1 MTKIV
6 VQGMNG
12 EMSINDDKITIK
24 HTAPLFPGKREVILD
39 IHSLQAVV
47 YKKAHILING
57 FLKLVPKGDNPM
69 IYQTASLHQM
79 GKDELAIV
87 LRAFE
92 NTNPKDAEDFYNYVV
107 GRLDQIK
114 AAENSQL

>member
-12 EMSINDDKITIK
+12 EMIVDGDKISVK
-24 HTAPLFPGKREVILD
+24 HTAPLFLGKREVVLD
-39 IHSLQAVV
+39 IHDLQAVV
-47 YKKAHILING
+47 YKKAHLLING
-57 FLKLVPKGDNPM
+57 FLKLVAKGDNPM
-69 IYQTASLHQM
+69 LYQTASLHQM

-114 AAENSQL
+114 AEEKNHL

>member
-12 EMSINDDKITIK
+12 EMSVDGDVITVK
-24 HTAPLFPGKREVILD
+24 HTAPLFFGKRESVLN

-57 FLKLVPKGDNPM
+57 FLKLVPKGENPM

-79 GKDELAIV
+79 GKDELAII

-107 GRLDQIK
+107 ARLDQIK
-114 AAENSQL
+114 EQEKNHL

>member
-24 HTAPLFPGKREVILD
+24 HTAR
-39 IHSLQAVV
+39 LQAVV

-114 AAENSQL
+114 AAENNQL

>member
-12 EMSINDDKITIK
+12 EMSVDGDKISVK
-24 HTAPLFPGKREVILD
+24 HTAPLFLGKREVVLD
-39 IHSLQAVV
+39 IHDLQAVV
-47 YKKAHILING
+47 YKKAHLLING
-57 FLKLVPKGDNPM
+57 FLKLVAKGDNP
-69 IYQTASLHQM
+69 ILYQTASLHQM

-114 AAENSQL
+114 AEEKNHL

>member
-39 IHSLQAVV
+39 VHSLQVVV

-57 FLKLVPKGDNPM
+57 F
-69 IYQTASLHQM
+69 
-79 GKDELAIV
+79 
-87 LRAFE
+87 
-92 NTNPKDAEDFYNYVV
+92 
-107 GRLDQIK
+107 
-114 AAENSQL
+114 

>member
-12 EMSINDDKITIK
+12 EMSVDGDTISIK
-24 HTAPLFPGKREVILD
+24 HTAPLFVGRREIVLD
-39 IHSLQAVV
+39 VHSLQAVV
-47 YKKAHILING
+47 YKKAHLLING

-69 IYQTASLHQM
+69 LYQTASLHQM

-87 LRAFE
+87 LRAYE
-92 NTNPKDAEDFYNYVV
+92 NTNPKDSEDFYNYVV

-114 AAENSQL
+114 KLEKNHL

>member
-12 EMSINDDKITIK
+12 EMSVDDDKIKIK
-24 HTAPLFPGKREVILD
+24 HTAPLFPGKREVTLD

-57 FLKLVPKGDNPM
+57 FFK
-69 IYQTASLHQM
+69 IS
-79 GKDELAIV
+79 
-87 LRAFE
+87 
-92 NTNPKDAEDFYNYVV
+92 
-107 GRLDQIK
+107 
-114 AAENSQL
+114 S